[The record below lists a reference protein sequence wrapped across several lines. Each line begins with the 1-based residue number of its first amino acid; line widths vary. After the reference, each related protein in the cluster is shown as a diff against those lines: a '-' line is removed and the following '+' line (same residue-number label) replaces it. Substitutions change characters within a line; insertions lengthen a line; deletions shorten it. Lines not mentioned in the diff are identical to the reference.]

1 MKQIDVM
8 KQALEALKRLKAY
21 GNVFRFR
28 QDEQNPYDQACEAI
42 AILRT
47 AIEQAE
53 RQQALDKKAENARE
67 LGLDYEPVQA
77 EKQQPFGYLWPTGRH
92 PEFRFTQQLRDGV
105 EGTPVDTTP
114 LNPLDSIKSSK
125 TLDAQPQQAEKQ
137 EPVAWMDGY
146 RNIYS
151 LEEKAAGCPE
161 ATIPLVPIANQQKTS
176 GSPIFS
182 ELHCICG
189 AEWEWHN
196 HDWELVTTPQPQQ
209 AEKQEPFGWVSQ
221 HTVKGPYEWQ
231 FNKELS
237 GVYRD
242 NAISILP
249 VYTIPQPQ
257 REWVGLTDEEI
268 KKFWRDATVKP
279 CYTSE
284 LINNFARAI
293 EAKLKEKNT

>member
-1 MKQIDVM
+1 MSIEAM
-8 KQALEALKRLKAY
+8 KQALDALEYAGKDDFWRY
-21 GNVFRFR
+21 
-28 QDEQNPYDQACEAI
+28 QNEAI
-42 AILRT
+42 TSLRQ

-53 RQQALDKKAENARE
+53 KR
-67 LGLDYEPVQA
+67 
-77 EKQQPFGYLWPTGRH
+77 
-92 PEFRFTQQLRDGV
+92 
-105 EGTPVDTTP
+105 
-114 LNPLDSIKSSK
+114 
-125 TLDAQPQQAEKQ
+125 

-249 VYTIPQPQ
+249 LYTTPPQ
-257 REWVGLTDEEI
+257 RECEGCD
-268 KKFWRDATVKP
+268 KMAKP
-279 CYTSE
+279 
-284 LINNFARAI
+284 
-293 EAKLKEKNT
+293 